1 TYSMTFPF
9 AVANPMVQSQ
19 VGAYG
24 WNIARPLY
32 EAVGERGMSVTL
44 YPRTDVGGSSYIIN
58 IHVIGNWK

>member
-1 TYSMTFPF
+1 
-9 AVANPMVQSQ
+9 MVQSQ